1 MLVEPSV
8 SELLKVCNDRYEL
21 VAITSKR
28 ARQLASG
35 APQLTKSKERSKV
48 TLATWEVAEGEV
60 REVKEDEEE
69 GMVE

>member
-8 SELLKVCNDRYEL
+8 SELLKICHDRYQL

-35 APQLTKSKERSKV
+35 AQPLLNSKEKSKV
-48 TLATWEVAEGEV
+48 TIAAQEVAEGK
-60 REVKEDEEE
+60 VKE
-69 GMVE
+69 VC